1 MMTRSTGIVLFV
13 LLSLFANAQGD
24 QQVRAKADALFEQ
37 KNYAEALAHYSQLV
51 SLAPSDR
58 VLNYKFGT
66 CLLFGGSDKGKAI
79 GHLKFATQDPAIPPD
94 AWYWLGRAYHLN
106 YQFKDALAAYQ
117 RYQGTGS
124 KKELEGFPIA
134 ALDKQCRNGMNL
146 LSNLKEITVHNKVE
160 VDDTEFFR
168 FYELGDIG
176 GKIVVLPE
184 ELKSPLDKKSKRRTV
199 VYLPEKSG
207 PIYFASYGKE
217 GKTGLDIYRTELLTN
232 GTFSTPVKLA
242 GYVNT
247 DQDEDFA
254 FLHPDGRSFY
264 FSSKGHNSM
273 GGYDVFRSAYDKVS
287 ETFGP
292 PENLDFAVNTPDD
305 ELFYMTDGE
314 NKQACFA
321 SGRDSRQGKLHVYRV
336 GTAQVPVVVTVM
348 KGTFASA
355 IDQNDRKA
363 HIMVED
369 AVTRERV
376 ADVLTDINGSYVL
389 AFPRSGKF
397 RYLVECG
404 PSGRTHTGVVDVP
417 RSNSARAFRQELEL
431 TRKGDQEELVI
442 RNYFDAPLEEDMIDL
457 MMAEIKRRARLD
469 VTGDRPAIAA
479 PAVEPEPAGDV
490 LTRAGFSG
498 DVTEAQAVQMAK
510 DDAREQEQLV
520 QALEQQSAVAYTAA
534 VDAATA
540 ADQAARSA
548 MKAAEAANAETDET
562 KRNELMK
569 EAAVLRQQSR
579 TANLRARAAHRAATE
594 IDAERMAVQQRA
606 NTAGR
611 LATDL
616 STAVSTNQQEAT
628 LAGLRQLKERLDTKN
643 GPNGDLPLAERTR
656 RTLSEQEKEAVRRM
670 NMATAKRA
678 EETELAGQIE
688 RAKREREEAKNKSRK
703 DELSR
708 TIAEQEQQLAYLHAE
723 VEGAFNTA
731 KEHETGTAVMRGQ
744 HSLVQHLSTQPS
756 SGGKAPSKEE
766 MANLGQ
772 RIAGNETRITAI
784 DVDDRFDAL
793 VREPAS
799 ATESRSFNWQVV
811 GADAVLAATALPTTA
826 KPRNTGNDAVHA
838 GGRKTTVAAGNNGGQ
853 LKSAEVPDVPI
864 SANDALANADRAVGE
879 VNGSKDDQANN
890 ATNSASDQ
898 EGAAPSGAATT
909 TAGRDTD
916 RIASNESGPGTN
928 QGATQNN
935 STANTTDADRSTVG
949 ANGVAQNSAA
959 SDGSSD
965 VRTAIGSTG
974 SAQNTNTGGSNN
986 GNDNATA
993 TNGNAQRTPGQAN
1006 GSTPEDA
1013 ATAELSTTNN
1023 DSSDPPST
1031 NTGERASIA
1040 GNTASTSVRNNTA
1053 SVYDQGAEQT
1063 TPGAPTEQQQSGV
1076 AQSGSD
1082 TNEQEVAATS
1092 GETFLLE
1099 NERAELVQAMAA
1111 ERNATKRASMQARVT
1126 EIDDRMAANEQQ
1138 RADSEARE
1146 SEMSM
1151 DDVDMQRTPIIF
1163 FPNTKDGDL
1172 VTMLYP
1178 GYETDKRR
1186 LNELSDPVAKAEG
1199 LSGLELMLADS
1210 LRGEMVRQ
1218 AAILELAPQQGEVVL
1233 PRIERLRA
1241 MRQQHMAE
1249 AERITRVAAE
1259 AEVAGTATSDQRDGL
1274 ARSTSGSSYPAGRDP
1289 VADRFIY
1296 KEPDPQEIY
1305 ESKVEHRST
1314 KVAEAVAARDV
1325 DLEKM
1330 RLLDERIDALEVEMT
1345 GLPRKEFDKKRRE
1358 ADKFIDERMII
1369 RSDLGLRS
1377 AYLTKEE
1384 WRTSNDSLKTID
1396 KQISALG
1403 LAPNENIL
1411 LMSEGMR
1418 SNAKALFSEGEA
1430 LRKRADR
1437 TEDIILRD
1445 SLLRTAYGVELEA
1458 LNQVDRAITVK
1469 TYLLSDR
1476 FQRGESL
1483 PYDEIARRALGI
1495 QEELILAQK
1504 PKAAPNTTAP
1514 NNASES
1520 TPETHEN
1527 AADVLPT
1534 TVVRSGNDVA
1544 VNEAALNS
1552 VAEPGSEGVATE
1564 TRTSNSEQNSGEDLT
1579 DSGKISNTNNDTADR
1594 STASGSSTTDQ
1605 AANNTRSAG
1614 SNSSAGVTT
1623 TTNASGANTS
1633 PADVEKARN
1642 AANELADGR
1651 MSTLPGSARVPVKR
1665 YETYLTGES
1674 VMLKPEALDPELDPE
1689 RLTIRAEQASRESAE
1704 LEQRSLAQVDRAAS
1718 LEDSAI
1724 TARKRDRERLTALA
1738 VRTRLEADSLH
1749 ERSLAMSEE
1758 ARSLE
1763 LQKRDAEQ
1771 AKVLRDRLVKYYYLS
1786 DQEQTMV
1793 LDDEDMS
1800 RYFQMKAKAHE
1811 QRDAAAEAENAARVN
1826 RELGE
1831 VLRKEADAIDNEA
1844 RQGRITTEEATA
1856 KREVLYDRAE
1866 MLSARADSLN
1876 NISARLRG
1884 AANINESQAG
1894 VILQGTPAERSTE
1907 WMAMEMR
1914 TRRTEQQLAQ
1924 TGGVVVPAAERA
1936 TVVGNEGLAQASQNA
1951 QRNNT
1956 ISSTVS
1962 PTRQISAPFGTDPR
1976 NERPSVARP
1985 IAEIPLAEAPE
1996 MVFPEVLV
2004 NDMFAFR
2011 STGERKPAPI
2021 AMDARLP
2028 SGIVFKVQIGAFR
2041 SPISEEN
2048 FSDMTPVMGEHTE
2061 TGFIRYTAGLFTG
2074 FQQAAKAKDR
2084 VRDRGYRDAF
2094 VVAYRDGV
2102 RIPLG
2107 EAMREARAQEQ
2118 AERLA
2123 ANNVPSTSTIS
2134 PSTDNAAQEGAQRGT
2149 SVTSTPVQSSTSTTS
2164 ELATN
2169 NPQRAEGNTVLEPAR
2184 SSTSTREPVTAV
2196 IQRPLPT
2203 TPTPAALLT
2212 TEDILAKY
2220 PTTAEAIV
2228 EAFVPAPEAAAYYN
2242 VPGAAPATQV
2252 ETIKGLFYTVQVGVY
2267 SKPVPLDKLFNIVP
2281 LNSERTETAK
2291 VRYTTGRYTDTE
2303 QARLRKDQAVTL
2315 GVKDAF
2321 VTAYLNG
2328 KRIPMQEAAALL
2340 QQFGPAILAKP

>member
-106 YQFKDALAAYQ
+106 YQFKDALVAYQ

-376 ADVLTDINGSYVL
+376 ADVRTDINGSYVL

-431 TRKGDQEELVI
+431 TRKGDLEELVI

-469 VTGDRPAIAA
+469 VTGERPAIATPVA
-479 PAVEPEPAGDV
+479 EPEPAGDV

-534 VDAATA
+534 VDAASA

-569 EAAVLRQQSR
+569 EAALLRQQSR

-616 STAVSTNQQEAT
+616 STAVSTNQQDAT

-656 RTLSEQEKEAVRRM
+656 RTLSEQEKEAARRM
-670 NMATAKRA
+670 NMAAAKRA

-766 MANLGQ
+766 MASLGQ

-811 GADAVLAATALPTTA
+811 GADAVLAATAQPTNT
-826 KPRNTGNDAVHA
+826 KPRNTSNDAVHA
-838 GGRKTTVAAGNNGGQ
+838 DGRKTAVAAGNNSGQ
-853 LKSAEVPDVPI
+853 VKSAEVPDLPI
-864 SANDALANADRAVGE
+864 SANDALANAGGAVGE
-879 VNGSKDDQANN
+879 VNGGRDDQANN
-890 ATNSASDQ
+890 ASNATTGQ
-898 EGAAPSGAATT
+898 EGAATSVVVTNAT
-909 TAGRDTD
+909 GREADQVAT
-916 RIASNESGPGTN
+916 NERSAGTN
-928 QGATQNN
+928 EGTAQNN
-935 STANTTDADRSTVG
+935 STANTAAADRST
-949 ANGVAQNSAA
+949 NGVNDIAQNS
-959 SDGSSD
+959 GSSVRGSD
-965 VRTAIGSTG
+965 VP
-974 SAQNTNTGGSNN
+974 SANETSVSGQNANTGGTNNANEDAAANN
-986 GNDNATA
+986 GNT
-993 TNGNAQRTPGQAN
+993 QRTPVQAN
-1006 GSTPEDA
+1006 GSTLEVV
-1013 ATAELSTTNN
+1013 ATTERSTTNTANN
-1023 DSSDPPST
+1023 DV
-1031 NTGERASIA
+1031 
-1040 GNTASTSVRNNTA
+1040 ASTSTGDRASTAGNASAASDRNSTTGVN
-1053 SVYDQGAEQT
+1053 DQG
-1063 TPGAPTEQQQSGV
+1063 TEQSNLVESTDQQRSEV
-1076 AQSGSD
+1076 AQRGSD
-1082 TNEQEVAATS
+1082 TNEQEVAASS

-1099 NERAELVQAMAA
+1099 NERAELLQAMAA
-1111 ERNATKRASMQARVT
+1111 ERNATKRATMQARIT
-1126 EIDDRMAANEQQ
+1126 EIDQRMAANEQQ
-1138 RADSEARE
+1138 RADSEASE

-1163 FPNTKDGDL
+1163 FPTTKDGDL

-1178 GYETDKRR
+1178 GYETDKRK

-1241 MRQQHMAE
+1241 MRQQHVAE

-1259 AEVAGTATSDQRDGL
+1259 AELADASEADQRDGL

-1330 RLLDERIDALEVEMT
+1330 RLLDERIDALELGMNE
-1345 GLPRKEFDKKRRE
+1345 LPRKEYEKKRRE
-1358 ADKFIDERMII
+1358 ADKLIDERMII
-1369 RSDLGLRS
+1369 RSELGLRS

-1396 KQISALG
+1396 KRISTLG

-1458 LNQVDRAITVK
+1458 LDQADRAITVK
-1469 TYLLSDR
+1469 TYLFSDR

-1495 QEELILAQK
+1495 QEELILAQ
-1504 PKAAPNTTAP
+1504 NTTVLP
-1514 NNASES
+1514 KS
-1520 TPETHEN
+1520 TATNSATENTPAVQEN
-1527 AADVLPT
+1527 AADNGPT
-1534 TVVRSGNDVA
+1534 TDVRSGNDLA
-1544 VNEAALNS
+1544 GNEAAQYSAN
-1552 VAEPGSEGVATE
+1552 EQGNEDVATD
-1564 TRTSNSEQNSGEDLT
+1564 TRTSNSEENSGDRLAT
-1579 DSGKISNTNNDTADR
+1579 SGNVSNTSNDIADR
-1594 STASGSSTTDQ
+1594 TDVGTGSTTDR
-1605 AANNTRSAG
+1605 AANSTQAAG
-1614 SNSSAGVTT
+1614 SNTTAGTAS
-1623 TTNASGANTS
+1623 TTNASNTNAS
-1633 PADVEKARN
+1633 PADLEKARN

-1651 MSTLPGSARVPVKR
+1651 LSTLPGSARMPVKR
-1665 YETYLTGES
+1665 YETFLTGES
-1674 VMLKPEALDPELDPE
+1674 VMLKSEALDPALDPA

-1704 LEQRSLAQVDRAAS
+1704 LEQRSLAQVDLAAS
-1718 LEDSAI
+1718 LEDSAT
-1724 TARKRDRERLTALA
+1724 TARKRDRERLTELAL
-1738 VRTRLEADSLH
+1738 RTRLEADSLH
-1749 ERSLAMSEE
+1749 ERSLAMAEE

-1771 AKVLRDRLVKYYYLS
+1771 AKVLRDRLVKYYYLN
-1786 DQEQTMV
+1786 DQEQTLV

-1826 RELGE
+1826 RELSD
-1831 VLRKEADAIDNEA
+1831 VLRKEADATANEV
-1844 RQGRITTEEATA
+1844 RQGRISASEATA

-1866 MLSARADSLN
+1866 MLSARADSLS

-1894 VILQGTPAERSTE
+1894 VILQGAPAERSTE

-1924 TGGVVVPAAERA
+1924 SGGVVVPAAERA
-1936 TVVGNEGLAQASQNA
+1936 TVGGNEGIAQAAQNA

-1956 ISSTVS
+1956 ATSTAA
-1962 PTRQISAPFGTDPR
+1962 PARQISAPFGTDPR
-1976 NERPSVARP
+1976 NERPTVARP
-1985 IAEIPLAEAPE
+1985 IAEIPVAEAPE

-2123 ANNVPSTSTIS
+2123 ANNVPSTSTNS
-2134 PSTDNAAQEGAQRGT
+2134 AGTNNAAQSGAQGGT
-2149 SVTSTPVQSSTSTTS
+2149 SVPNTTPAQPRTSTTN
-2164 ELATN
+2164 EVATTN
-2169 NPQRAEGNTVLEPAR
+2169 AQRPEGNTVLEPAR
-2184 SSTSTREPVTAV
+2184 SSTTTSEPVTAV

-2203 TPTPAALLT
+2203 TPAPALT